1 MIKAGDYMERKKFIE
16 HIDKLI
22 EQSDAWRKDAEKR
35 EDWNSACFYQG
46 EVKAYERVKR
56 LVNQQ
61 LHV

>member
-1 MIKAGDYMERKKFIE
+1 MERKKFIE

-22 EQSDAWRKDAEKR
+22 AQSNAWRKDAEKR

-46 EVKAYERVKR
+46 EVKAYEKISRMIKR
-56 LVNQQ
+56 DLEQQ

>member
-1 MIKAGDYMERKKFIE
+1 MERKKFIE
-16 HIDKLI
+16 YIDKLL

-46 EVKAYERVKR
+46 EVKAYEKVKR

>member
-1 MIKAGDYMERKKFIE
+1 MERKKFIKY
-16 HIDKLI
+16 IDKLL

-35 EDWNSACFYQG
+35 EDWNSALFYQD

>member
-1 MIKAGDYMERKKFIE
+1 MIKEGDRMERKKFIE
-16 HIDKLI
+16 YIDKLL

>member
-1 MIKAGDYMERKKFIE
+1 MIKEGDWMERKKFIE
-16 HIDKLI
+16 YIDKLL

>member
-1 MIKAGDYMERKKFIE
+1 VIKWNERNLLNT
-16 HIDKLI
+16 LI
-22 EQSDAWRKDAEKR
+22 SEQSDAWRKDAEKR

-46 EVKAYERVKR
+46 EVKAYEKVKR

>member
-1 MIKAGDYMERKKFIE
+1 MERKKFIE
-16 HIDKLI
+16 YIDKLL
-22 EQSDAWRKDAEKR
+22 EQSDAWRKDAEK

-46 EVKAYERVKR
+46 EVKAYEKVKR

>member
-1 MIKAGDYMERKKFIE
+1 MERKKFID

-56 LVNQQ
+56 VIQREFDQ
-61 LHV
+61 PLHV